1 MGDKTFFIVT
11 VFGNFLMALLLGS
24 VFYDLP
30 DDTSSLNNRC
40 ILLFFAL
47 LFNAL
52 NSSLE
57 VSNTLLI
64 VSNPC

>member
-1 MGDKTFFIVT
+1 MSFFNVT
-11 VFGNFLMALLLGS
+11 VGGNFVLSLILGS
-24 VFYDLP
+24 VFFNLP
-30 DDTSSLNNRC
+30 DTSASLNNRC

-57 VSNTLLI
+57 VRDLLAK
-64 VSNPC
+64 